1 MVLRAKEVQE
11 WTENH
16 KTLLEREKSESQRF
30 HDSKKRL
37 KAIQRKIKE
46 SNNQLMKM

>member
-1 MVLRAKEVQE
+1 MVLRAKEIEE
-11 WTENH
+11 WTNNH
-16 KTLLEREKSESQRF
+16 KTLLEREKTESRIF

-46 SNNQLMKM
+46 SNSQLLKM